1 MSDAGRIR
9 KLDDFLVSIR
19 QAPVIMGILNVTPDS
34 FSDGGQHNALDA
46 AVSHA
51 AAMVRRGAAIID
63 IGGESTRPGFAPVS
77 EEDELARVLPIIE
90 ALAGRIAAPISID
103 TTKPRV
109 AREAV
114 RRGAVVVN
122 DIWGL
127 QGDPGMAD
135 VVAETRSAA
144 IVMHNRREIDGTID
158 IVDDVRRFFER
169 SIAIA
174 GGAGIPTDR
183 LILDPGIGFGKSF
196 EQNLACIRALD
207 RFAELGLPVL
217 VGLSRKSFIGRILDN
232 KVEDRLVGTLAA
244 NMIALAKGASILRV
258 HDVAEH
264 QAALAIF
271 KAVKGLPR

>member
-1 MSDAGRIR
+1 
-9 KLDDFLVSIR
+9 
-19 QAPVIMGILNVTPDS
+19 MGILNVTPDS
-34 FSDGGQHNALDA
+34 FSDGGQHDALDA
-46 AVSHA
+46 AVAHA
-51 AAMVRRGAAIID
+51 VAMEGQGAAIID

-77 EEDELARVLPIIE
+77 EEDELARVLPVIE

-109 AREAV
+109 AREAA

-135 VVAETRSAA
+135 AVAETESAA
-144 IVMHNRREIDGTID
+144 IIMHNRREIDGAID

-169 SIAIA
+169 SIAHRRA
-174 GGAGIPTDR
+174 RRHSRRPPHPRPRRR
-183 LILDPGIGFGKSF
+183 LRQKL
-196 EQNLACIRALD
+196 RAESRLHP
-207 RFAELGLPVL
+207 RISTAFAEFGLPLL

-232 KVEDRLVGTLAA
+232 KVEERLVGTLAA